1 MTSLMMISVTG
12 GLGQPLTCDMDQR
25 SYFIL
30 LLIIRVIVNVINIT
44 VVVITVVVIVINI
57 ILIVVVIIVVVIVIR
72 MIMIARSPAG
82 GVSL

>member
-30 LLIIRVIVNVINIT
+30 LLIIRVIV
-44 VVVITVVVIVINI
+44 INI
-57 ILIVVVIIVVVIVIR
+57 ILIVIVISAVVIVIR
-72 MIMIARSPAG
+72 INKIRWRLPLTGSC
-82 GVSL
+82 

>member
-30 LLIIRVIVNVINIT
+30 LLIIRVIVII
-44 VVVITVVVIVINI
+44 VIVISA
-57 ILIVVVIIVVVIVIR
+57 VVIVIR
-72 MIMIARSPAG
+72 INKIRWRLPLTGSC
-82 GVSL
+82 